1 MRRPTISRAVSTR
14 NHRKQPRRARFE
26 FFIVVRRYPN
36 LYIRTLIVRSLAENS
51 GAKGW
56 RVQIASGSLRP
67 EGGPLSHIVSRSCTR
82 FSTRVPLMLESNI
95 LLKAILRTG
104 NTGYT
109 CNHVEISTWISPR
122 PAEGPSW
129 STSLPSV
136 LHRSP
141 PKGSAR
147 HGLRKV
153 ARRHEDLG
161 LAVHQFID
169 ASIPLCT

>member
-82 FSTRVPLMLESNI
+82 FSTRVPLMQESNI
-95 LLKAILRTG
+95 SLKAILRTG

-136 LHRSP
+136 P
-141 PKGSAR
+141 PPSFTDLLGK
-147 HGLRKV
+147 
-153 ARRHEDLG
+153 ARRTTVCGDLW
-161 LAVHQFID
+161 LAGPSIHRCID
-169 ASIPLCT
+169 RARF